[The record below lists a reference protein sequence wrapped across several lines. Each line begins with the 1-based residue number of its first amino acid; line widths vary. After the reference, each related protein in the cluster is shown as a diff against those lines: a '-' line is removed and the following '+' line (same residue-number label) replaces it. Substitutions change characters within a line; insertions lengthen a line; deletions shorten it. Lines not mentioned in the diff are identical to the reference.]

1 LKEVKKFIALQR
13 IGQIHKPIINRRNQ
27 ERPIVA
33 MSPNE
38 QLQIDLLD
46 YSKYANSN
54 RNFSWISIGVDV
66 FTRKGYAEPVKNKT
80 ALLVL
85 GAFQKFDIKPFT
97 VVHDDG
103 SEFKGAFLKYIKDNN
118 INTVTINSKYHRAL
132 GVVDRFGKT
141 LKNIIEKQFTANN
154 SVNWIN
160 SLSSIVENYNKT
172 PHSGIRD
179 IKPNDATET
188 PNKERISS
196 LNFWKAIKNNEMKKE
211 ALKVGDSV
219 RIQTNKTVLSKGFS
233 PTYSTKVYKVVHI
246 YTDNKARLDDD
257 QIINVKDLQIVPE
270 GSKSIND
277 SVKKYNS
284 KEARTKRELKKL
296 GYD

>member
-1 LKEVKKFIALQR
+1 
-13 IGQIHKPIINRRNQ
+13 
-27 ERPIVA
+27 
-33 MSPNE
+33 M
-38 QLQIDLLD
+38 
-46 YSKYANSN
+46 
-54 RNFSWISIGVDV
+54 
-66 FTRKGYAEPVKNKT
+66 
-80 ALLVL
+80 
-85 GAFQKFDIKPFT
+85 
-97 VVHDDG
+97 
-103 SEFKGAFLKYIKDNN
+103 
-118 INTVTINSKYHRAL
+118 
-132 GVVDRFGKT
+132 
-141 LKNIIEKQFTANN
+141 
-154 SVNWIN
+154 NWIN

-172 PHSGIRD
+172 PHSAIRD
-179 IKPNDATET
+179 IKPNDASET

-277 SVKKYNS
+277 SVKNIIQK
-284 KEARTKRELKKL
+284 KQELNENLKSWDTIKNFHQIL
-296 GYD
+296 TPHSIF